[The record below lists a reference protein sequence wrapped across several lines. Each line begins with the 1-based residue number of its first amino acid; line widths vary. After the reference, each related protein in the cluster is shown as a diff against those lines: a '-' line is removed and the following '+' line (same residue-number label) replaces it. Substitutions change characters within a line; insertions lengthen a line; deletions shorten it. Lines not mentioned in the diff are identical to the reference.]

1 MENLNLPSTYQN
13 NNNTVLRAA
22 IYIRVSS
29 SEQAMHGFSLEA
41 QKEYL
46 EAYAKQNGMRVVGVY
61 ADEGKS
67 ASKCLYRRKEL
78 LRMISDMEAG
88 DIDVIIFK
96 DITRWSRNSSHYH
109 RIQERIDA
117 AGGYWIAAQQPYL
130 ETRTPTGR
138 YQVTIMLGNA
148 QLESENTSERIK
160 FVQASRLP
168 KGAAIWGSD
177 AAPMGYEVKEVDGMK
192 RVVKKESEAEMV
204 MAAFEHYELTHS
216 IGSVQRFMSEKYNR
230 RMGEKSVRKFLSNTL
245 FKGEYKGVDNYCEPY
260 ISAERWENIQAIR
273 RNRTQYPR
281 KNKYVFMFSGLAKC
295 AECGANLN
303 IVYNEVKGKRYAYYR
318 CRNYTQFRKCE
329 HKACTRDEKLE
340 AYMLENIE
348 DEMNK
353 YIQHVT
359 ITNVEPP
366 NTEKKRKALER
377 KAKNLREL
385 YIDGDIEKD
394 EYLTRKE
401 DYEKQIAEL
410 PVYKKIDTKKY
421 EDFLNSDWRVLY
433 DELDNMGKRVFWRSI
448 VDKIVIDNN
457 QNKRIYFLD

>member
-13 NNNTVLRAA
+13 NNTVLRAA
-22 IYIRVSS
+22 LYIRVSS
-29 SEQAMHGFSLEA
+29 AEQAMHGYSLEA
-41 QKEYL
+41 QREYL
-46 EAYAKQNGMRVVGVY
+46 EAYAKENKMRVVGIY

-67 ASKCLYRRKEL
+67 ASKCLYYRKEL
-78 LRMISDMEAG
+78 LRMVADMEAG
-88 DIDVIIFK
+88 EIDVIIFK
-96 DITRWSRNSSHYH
+96 DITRWSRNSAHYH

-138 YQVTIMLGNA
+138 FQVTVMLGNA

-177 AAPMGYEVKEVDGMK
+177 AAPMGYEVREVDGMK

-204 MAAFEHYELTHS
+204 MAAFDHYELTHS
-216 IGSVQRFMSEKYNR
+216 IGSLQRFLSERFDKKMSEKSAR
-230 RMGEKSVRKFLSNTL
+230 RFLSNTL
-245 FKGEYKGVDNYCEPY
+245 FKGEYKGVENYCEPY
-260 ISAERWENIQAIR
+260 ISAERWEQVQTIR
-273 RNRTQYPR
+273 RNRTQYR
-281 KNKYVFMFSGLAKC
+281 KKNNYVFMFSGLAKC
-295 AECGANLN
+295 AECGASLN
-303 IVYNEVKGKRYAYYR
+303 IVYNEVRGVRYAYYR
-318 CRNYTQFRKCE
+318 CRNYTQFRKCT
-329 HKACTRDEKLE
+329 HKICTRDENLE
-340 AYMLENIE
+340 AHMLANIE
-348 DEMNK
+348 DEMSK

-359 ITNVEPP
+359 VTNAEPP
-366 NTEKKRKALER
+366 NTEKQRKALER

-410 PVYKKIDTKKY
+410 PEYKQVNTKKM
-421 EDFLNSDWRVLY
+421 EEFLNSDWRTLY
-433 DELDNMGKRVFWRSI
+433 EGLDNMQKRVFWRSI

-457 QNKRIYFLD
+457 QNIRIYFLD